1 MAKDK
6 KDENKA
12 APSANNGPEVVF
24 GHNSPPTS
32 STTSGGKGC
41 SC

>member
-24 GHNSPPTS
+24 GHNSPPS
-32 STTSGGKGC
+32 AIRRFYAPR
-41 SC
+41 